1 MQRLYGQNFQNNEKI
16 SLLTRNLKVNDLT
29 MRQLKKEAKELSA
42 ALDDMTESANPEEY
56 AKLNTRLREVRARMS
71 ELRSAGNN
79 MNNEFG
85 NSVNWMSKLKWQPRL
100 SLPLRLSD
108 GLRMSITRHTRHARN
123 LPIRGSPPE
132 YFPVAEE
139 G

>member
-1 MQRLYGQNFQNNEKI
+1 
-16 SLLTRNLKVNDLT
+16 

-56 AKLNTRLREVRARMS
+56 AKLNTRLREVRARMN

-85 NSVNWMSKLKWQPRL
+85 NSVN
-100 SLPLRLSD
+100 
-108 GLRMSITRHTRHARN
+108 
-123 LPIRGSPPE
+123 
-132 YFPVAEE
+132 
-139 G
+139 